1 MGSRRVLLAIA
12 ATATSL
18 AVVTA
23 GCSGG
28 GSKPK
33 PAANGAP
40 GSATSSA
47 DDVSGPKSVAEA
59 FLAAWQAGDYAK
71 AGSLTDLPDKAG
83 PRLKQVM
90 TSLAPKSIELKLGS
104 QVNAPQTSKS
114 ASGTPSGA
122 ATPGAGTSPGATPGA
137 TPSAPSSSGTPNPLD
152 TAVHFDFNVTDSFDG
167 DLKWEYSSTMAVLPA
182 TGDKPPL
189 VHFASAVINPQL
201 SAASNLKAVPPA
213 VPVADRHGVV
223 LSATAHP
230 TLSSVLSKL
239 AVARPKNAG
248 APSLL
253 IQFVD
258 NNTGNPIPG
267 STPVQIGAANS
278 TAGLQL
284 SSTLDDK
291 IQTEAEKA
299 LAPYPESGMVV
310 IKPSTG
316 EVLAMAA
323 NSKTNPKMAFMAT
336 RAPGST
342 FKTVTST
349 ALMLAGMKLDDPAEC
364 TATAQVGT
372 QTYHNDEGLKDGFSG
387 ATLLTAYEKSCNT
400 SFVNA
405 VLGHNLP
412 NDALTKTAHDYYGM
426 NQPWDMGIGA
436 ATYGTPG
443 QQQVPAADGRDL
455 FAAEAFGQGRIT
467 MAPLTMASVAATVA
481 TGQFHQPILIP
492 DFQGPAKATPLPGDV
507 KANLQTMMKGV
518 ITDGTATSLA
528 GISPTLGAKTGSAEP
543 NSKDKTDSWM
553 IAMDPDHDIA
563 VGALVLNAGFGN
575 SAAGPAI
582 AAMMKGA
589 GLS

>member
-12 ATATSL
+12 ATATAL

-28 GSKPK
+28 DSKPK
-33 PAANGAP
+33 PAAKGAA
-40 GSATSSA
+40 GSASSSA
-47 DDVSGPKSVAEA
+47 DAQSGPTPQSVAEA
-59 FLAAWQAGDYAK
+59 FLAAWQAGDYTK

-104 QVNAPQTSKS
+104 QVNAPQQSHS
-114 ASGTPSGA
+114 ASGTPSGSS
-122 ATPGAGTSPGATPGA
+122 SPGATPA
-137 TPSAPSSSGTPNPLD
+137 APSSPATPNPLD
-152 TAVHFDFNVTDSFDG
+152 NAVHFNFSVTDSFDA
-167 DLKWEYSSTMAVLPA
+167 DLKWEYTSSMAVLPA
-182 TGDKPPL
+182 TADKPPL
-189 VHFASAVINPQL
+189 VHFASSIINPQL
-201 SAASNLKAVPPA
+201 SAAANLKAVPPS

-230 TLSSVLSKL
+230 TLSSVLAKL
-239 AVARPKNAG
+239 AIARPQGSPA
-248 APSLL
+248 ASLQ

-267 STPVQIGAANS
+267 STPVQIGAAIS
-278 TAGLQL
+278 TSTLQL
-284 SSTLDDK
+284 SSSLDDK

-349 ALMLAGMKLDDPAEC
+349 ALMLAGMKLDDPADC

-372 QTYHNDEGLKDGFSG
+372 QNYHNDEGLKDGFSG

-412 NDALTKTAHDYYGM
+412 NDALAKTAHDYYGM
-426 NQPWDMGIGA
+426 NQPWDLGIGA

-443 QQQVPAADGRDL
+443 QLQVPPADGRDL

-467 MAPLTMASVAATVA
+467 MSPLTMASVAATVA

-492 DFQGPAKATPLPGDV
+492 GFQPPAKAQPLPGDV
-507 KANLQTMMKGV
+507 KANLQTMMRGV
-518 ITDGTATSLA
+518 ITDGTATSLI

-543 NSKDKTDSWM
+543 NNKDKTDSWM

-563 VGALVLNAGFGN
+563 VAALVLNAGFGN

>member
-33 PAANGAP
+33 PAANGSP
-40 GSATSSA
+40 GSAASS
-47 DDVSGPKSVAEA
+47 DSGPTPQSVAAA
-59 FLAAWQAGDYAK
+59 FLAAWQSGDYTK
-71 AGSLTDLPDKAG
+71 AGSYTDLPDKAG

-90 TSLAPKSIELKLGS
+90 TSLAPKSIEIKLGS
-104 QVNAPQTSKS
+104 QVNAPSQ
-114 ASGTPSGA
+114 ASSSA
-122 ATPGAGTSPGATPGA
+122 ATGASSSGATPGA
-137 TPSAPSSSGTPNPLD
+137 PSSPATPNPLD
-152 TAVHFDFNVTDSFDG
+152 NAAHFNFSVTDTFDG
-167 DLKWEYSSTMAVLPA
+167 DLKWQYTSAMSVLPGNGN
-182 TGDKPPL
+182 TPPL
-189 VHFASAVINPQL
+189 VHFASSVINPQL
-201 SAASNLKAVPPA
+201 SAASNLKAAPPA
-213 VPVADRHGVV
+213 VPVADRNDV
-223 LSATAHP
+223 LLTAQAHP
-230 TLSSVLSKL
+230 SLTSILAKL
-239 AVARPKNAG
+239 AVTKPQNASG
-248 APSLL
+248 LASLQ

-267 STPVQIGAANS
+267 STPVQLGQQNAAGN
-278 TAGLQL
+278 LQL
-284 SSTLDDK
+284 ASSLDEK
-291 IQTEAEKA
+291 IQTQAEKA
-299 LAPYPESGMVV
+299 LQPYPNSGMVV

-316 EVLAMAA
+316 EILAIASNA
-323 NSKTNPKMAFMAT
+323 KDNPKLAYMAT

-349 ALMLAGMKLDDPAEC
+349 ALLVAGMKLTDPADC
-364 TATAQVGT
+364 TPTATVGS
-372 QTYHNDEGLKDGFSG
+372 QTYHNDEGLANGFSG
-387 ATLLTAYEKSCNT
+387 ANLLTAYEMSCNT

-405 VLGHNLP
+405 ALGHNL
-412 NDALTKTAHDYYGM
+412 ALDTLSKTAHDYYGM
-426 NQPWDMGIGA
+426 NQPWDLGVGA

-455 FAAEAFGQGRIT
+455 FAAEAFGQGRIS
-467 MAPLTMASVAATVA
+467 MSPLTMASIAATVA

-492 DFQGPAKATPLPGDV
+492 GFQAPAKAQPLPADV

-518 ITDGTATSLA
+518 ITNGTATSLQN
-528 GISPTLGAKTGSAEP
+528 ISPTLGAKTGSAEP

-563 VGALVLNAGFGN
+563 VAALVLNAGFGN